1 MLLAALGWMLLG
13 GAVVGVLVKYW
24 DEIKDWLNN
33 VAADF
38 VEKHLGYN
46 ARQRMQRATSK
57 VDRIM
62 SKIRNT
68 SVVYTKR
75 DRLDNYMDKT
85 TIIGEE
91 DVYEVNQEVLD
102 EIKQKGSIVQEFK
115 YVQ

>member
-1 MLLAALGWMLLG
+1 MLLAAIGWMLLG
-13 GAVVGVLVKYW
+13 GAVVGAIATYW
-24 DEIKDWLNN
+24 DGIKDWLNN

-57 VDRIM
+57 ADRIM

-68 SVVYTKR
+68 SIVYTKKN
-75 DRLDNYMDKT
+75 RLDNYMDKT

-91 DVYEVNQEVLD
+91 EVYEVNQEVLD
-102 EIKQKGSIVQEFK
+102 GIKQKGSIVQEFK

>member
-13 GAVVGVLVKYW
+13 GVVVGALVKYW

-38 VEKHLGYN
+38 VERHLGYN

-68 SVVYTKR
+68 SVVYTRKN
-75 DRLDNYMDKT
+75 RLDNYMDKT
-85 TIIGEE
+85 TIIGEQ

-102 EIKQKGSIVQEFK
+102 EIKQKGSIVQEFE
-115 YVQ
+115 YRQ